1 VWDFT
6 PLKAQWSNTMRILF
20 AGWHGQIAKAFMEH
34 APSCADIS
42 ACAAGRPAL
51 DLCEPRSVK
60 RAFADISPDIV
71 INAAAF
77 TAVDE
82 AEDNPDRA
90 FALNR
95 DGARMLAEEAARR
108 GAPVIHI
115 STDYVFDGVKQGPY
129 TEGDAPNPQTV
140 YGRSKLEGEAAV
152 QEANPRSVILR
163 TAWVYSPFGRNFVS
177 VMLTKAREIALARER
192 DGAQAGE
199 KLGGGNDQFGSPTY
213 APHLVEA
220 ILGVARRLAAGGD
233 CDKLWGVYHAAGSE
247 GAMGGAG
254 MGGGGDV
261 SAVSWRDLAEE
272 VFRQSAA
279 LGGPAADVEA
289 ITSKD
294 YPTRALRPLSAQLDC
309 SKLYSVFGLRLPP
322 WREGVVDCVRRLLE
336 A

>member
-1 VWDFT
+1 VRRAT
-6 PLKAQWSNTMRILF
+6 YLKAQRSNTMRILF

-34 APSCADIS
+34 APSCADIA

-60 RAFADISPDIV
+60 RAFADISPDMV

-115 STDYVFDGVKQGPY
+115 STDYVFDGTKPGAYAEDDV
-129 TEGDAPNPQTV
+129 PNPQTV

-152 QEANPRSVILR
+152 REANPRSVILR
-163 TAWVYSPFGRNFVS
+163 TSWVYSPFGRNFVS
-177 VMLTKAREIALARER
+177 VMLAKAR
-192 DGAQAGE
+192 AGE
-199 KLGGGNDQFGSPTY
+199 KLRVVDDQFGSPTY

-233 CDKLWGVYHAAGSE
+233 CDKLWGVYHAAGTE
-247 GAMGGAG
+247 GS
-254 MGGGGDV
+254 GGGEV
-261 SAVSWRDLAEE
+261 SAVSWRCLAEE
-272 VFRQSAA
+272 AFRQSAA
-279 LGGPAADVEA
+279 LGGPTANVEA

-294 YPTRALRPLSAQLDC
+294 YPTRALRPASAQLDC

-322 WREGVVDCVRRLLE
+322 WRDGVAACVRRLLE

>member
-1 VWDFT
+1 
-6 PLKAQWSNTMRILF
+6 MRILI
-20 AGWHGQIAKAFMEH
+20 AGWHGQVAKAFMEH
-34 APSCADIS
+34 APGCADIA
-42 ACAAGRPAL
+42 ACAVGRPAL

-71 INAAAF
+71 INAAAY

-95 DGARMLAEEAARR
+95 DGARMLAGEAARR

-115 STDYVFDGVKQGPY
+115 STDYVFDGCKAGPY
-129 TEGDAPNPQTV
+129 TETDVPNPQTV

-152 QEANPRSVILR
+152 LEANPRSVILR

-177 VMLTKAREIALARER
+177 AMLARAR
-192 DGAQAGE
+192 AAQAGE
-199 KLGGGNDQFGSPTY
+199 KLRVVDDQTGSPTY
-213 APHLVEA
+213 APHLAEA

-247 GAMGGAG
+247 GAIGAASAAAA
-254 MGGGGDV
+254 
-261 SAVSWRDLAEE
+261 SAVSWRRLAEE
-272 VFRQSAA
+272 VFSQSAA
-279 LGGPAADVEA
+279 LGGPTADVEA
-289 ITSKD
+289 ITSKE
-294 YPTRALRPLSAQLDC
+294 YPTRALRPANAQFDC
-309 SKLYSVFGLRLPP
+309 SKLHSVFGLRLPP
-322 WREGVVDCVRRLLE
+322 WREGVAACVRRLLE